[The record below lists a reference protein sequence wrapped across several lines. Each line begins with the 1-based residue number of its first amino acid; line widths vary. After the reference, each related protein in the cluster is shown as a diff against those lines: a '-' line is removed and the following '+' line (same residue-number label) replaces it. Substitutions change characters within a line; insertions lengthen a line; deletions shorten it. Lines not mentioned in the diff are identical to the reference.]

1 MSVRKSFR
9 HQICVYNTMKG
20 NYHMENLICIEG
32 TTLTRKFYDRQIVL
46 TFSDIDTYHK
56 RAEGTSKRNFVKN
69 KDYFKENIDYFIA
82 KRKELGDKM
91 TAVYGFNPKAPSGT
105 LLTKSGYL
113 MIVKS
118 MNDPVAWEQQRKLV
132 NTYFL
137 AEQLVAEKQQGT
149 STSLVPA
156 DQTENL
162 PAEAREMLQDFLKSQ
177 NTMLEEEFKRNEIF
191 RETMKRSYSMMAKVM
206 LNQIDILN
214 KIIQYPGSIGEVRSE
229 ETKKSGIVKA
239 TEDNKES
246 WQIPY
251 TISNYELEYRKYKD
265 SFTDILKAIVK
276 FGRHYRD
283 EKGVLSDAYKKL
295 AKEYGLCYTQYQK
308 EFYEETRRKAR
319 SMMELFF
326 WMEQKNPSLNNIL
339 RAKLETLLENS
350 KKENDEEEKK
360 AYAEKINKMIKEKHV
375 VFPAESIED
384 LQNLVDYIFVFY
396 KKSGTTAS
404 VWRKFFHQFDKD
416 YKIDWDGQRN
426 IYRKVRGMKN
436 TRAVTKLEILHHNRD
451 IAKCVCDY
459 STLNMEKIYP
469 EAIGFLNENRKEG
482 DKK

>member
-1 MSVRKSFR
+1 
-9 HQICVYNTMKG
+9 
-20 NYHMENLICIEG
+20 MENLICIDG

-46 TFSDIDTYHK
+46 TFSDIDTYHQ
-56 RAEGTSKRNFVKN
+56 RISGTAKNNFMQNRKH
-69 KDYFKENIDYFIA
+69 FKENIDYFIV
-82 KRKELGDKM
+82 KRKELGEKM

-118 MNDPVAWEQQRKLV
+118 MNDPKAWEQHRKLV

-137 AEQLVAEKQQGT
+137 AEQLVAEKQQEAN
-149 STSLVPA
+149 TSLVPA
-156 DQTENL
+156 GQTGNL

-177 NTMLEEEFKRNEIF
+177 NTMLEEEFKRNEVF
-191 RETMKRSYSMMAKVM
+191 RDTMKRSFSMMAKVI
-206 LNQIDILN
+206 LNQVNILN
-214 KIIQYPGSIGEVRSE
+214 KIIQYPGSIVEVRPE
-229 ETKKSGIVKA
+229 ETKRPGTVKA
-239 TEDNKES
+239 TEKNKEQ

-251 TISNYELEYRKYKD
+251 TISHYELEYREYRD
-265 SFTDILKAIVK
+265 DMGDILKEIVK
-276 FGRHYRD
+276 LDHHYRD
-283 EKGVLSDAYKKL
+283 EKAVLSDAYKKL
-295 AKEYGLCYTQYQK
+295 TKQYGLCYTQYQK
-308 EFYEETRRKAR
+308 EFFEETGRKAR

-360 AYAEKINKMIKEKHV
+360 AYAEKINKMIKERHV

-396 KKSGTTAS
+396 KKSGTPAS

-416 YKIDWDGQRN
+416 YKIDWDGRRN

-436 TRAVTKLEILHHNRD
+436 TRVVTKLEILHHNRD
-451 IAKCVCDY
+451 IARCVCDY
-459 STLNMEKIYP
+459 STLNMGKIYP